1 MQTNISTLTLS
12 IAAAGAL
19 AANRFVTQVG
29 AYPAAAGG
37 ACFGVTRTSAAAS
50 GDLVPVDV
58 QGTAIVEAGDAISAV
73 DTALMVGTDGRV
85 VPLAGLSKTPVGRAM
100 GTAAAAGDFIEVL
113 LVPSAGLSTPAA

>member
-1 MQTNISTLTLS
+1 MTGNVSTLTLTVT
-12 IAAAGAL
+12 AAVAL
-19 AANRFVTQVG
+19 AACRFVTQAG
-29 AYPAAAGG
+29 AYPAAG
-37 ACFGVTRTSAAAS
+37 AAAFGVTRSSAEAA

-113 LVPSAGLSTPAA
+113 LVPSAGLSTPDA